1 MDIKIGDYQIVSDER
16 QFVVKATKKV
26 TDEKSENY
34 GKDYMQNIAY
44 CTSLDSALKFV
55 PQQVLKS
62 NNEISIIVDK
72 LKQIEADIKALPK
85 HIKIAK
91 EIDNSKVLIDEE
103 EYEELK
109 ERDNILSRLEGA
121 GLDNWEGYSY
131 AFEDEE

>member
-55 PQQVLKS
+55 PHQVLKS

-72 LKQIEADIKALPK
+72 LKQIEADIKVLPK

-91 EIDNSKVLIDEE
+91 EIDKSKVLIDEA

-121 GLDNWEGYSY
+121 GVDNWEGYSY

>member
-55 PQQVLKS
+55 PHQVLKS

-72 LKQIEADIKALPK
+72 LKQIEADIKVLPK

-91 EIDNSKVLIDEE
+91 EIDKSKVLIDEE

-121 GLDNWEGYSY
+121 GVDNWEGYSY

>member
-91 EIDNSKVLIDEE
+91 EIDN
-103 EYEELK
+103 
-109 ERDNILSRLEGA
+109 
-121 GLDNWEGYSY
+121 
-131 AFEDEE
+131 

>member
-44 CTSLDSALKFV
+44 CISLDSALKFV

-72 LKQIEADIKALPK
+72 LKQIEADIKTLPK

-91 EIDNSKVLIDEE
+91 EIDKSKVLIDEE

-121 GLDNWEGYSY
+121 GVDNWEGYSY

>member
-72 LKQIEADIKALPK
+72 LKQIEADIKVLPK

-91 EIDNSKVLIDEE
+91 EIDKSKVLIDEE

-121 GLDNWEGYSY
+121 GVDNWEGYSY

>member
-1 MDIKIGDYQIVSDER
+1 
-16 QFVVKATKKV
+16 
-26 TDEKSENY
+26 
-34 GKDYMQNIAY
+34 
-44 CTSLDSALKFV
+44 
-55 PQQVLKS
+55 

-121 GLDNWEGYSY
+121 GVDNWEGYSY